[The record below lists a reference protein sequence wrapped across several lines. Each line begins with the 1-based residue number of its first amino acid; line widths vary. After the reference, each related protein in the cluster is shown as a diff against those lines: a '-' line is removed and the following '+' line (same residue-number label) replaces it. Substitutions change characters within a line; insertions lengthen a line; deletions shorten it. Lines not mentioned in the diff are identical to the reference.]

1 MTHAL
6 PLKDFR
12 ARRVVLD
19 PDDFALSDGKSDP
32 PPRSLVDKDVWDHLT
47 TLPTDVSVRT
57 SNTCG
62 WALKAQ
68 NDVMSGWGEPIIA
81 ILDEPHDPTL
91 FAMRDVSDELY
102 ATTFELL
109 HGFYRQA
116 ASSLR
121 SCVEL
126 MLDGCSKAVSK
137 TSASASPR
145 FSFKASAGTIRSNA
159 RVQEVD
165 SKLETNCGVRL
176 FGDLTQPVGAGW
188 FGDLY
193 GRLSELVHAR
203 PGRTLGDTWKSNGP
217 IYVGEAVRDLHE
229 VFFETVCAACVLACL
244 GRPSLRFT
252 KELDRALI
260 ATKVS
265 PTKIE
270 LEALSEICEIELV

>member
-81 ILDEPHDPTL
+81 ILDEPDDPTL

-109 HGFYRQA
+109 HGFYRQG

-126 MLDGCSKAVSK
+126 MLSGCS
-137 TSASASPR
+137 
-145 FSFKASAGTIRSNA
+145 
-159 RVQEVD
+159 
-165 SKLETNCGVRL
+165 
-176 FGDLTQPVGAGW
+176 
-188 FGDLY
+188 
-193 GRLSELVHAR
+193 
-203 PGRTLGDTWKSNGP
+203 
-217 IYVGEAVRDLHE
+217 
-229 VFFETVCAACVLACL
+229 
-244 GRPSLRFT
+244 
-252 KELDRALI
+252 
-260 ATKVS
+260 
-265 PTKIE
+265 
-270 LEALSEICEIELV
+270 